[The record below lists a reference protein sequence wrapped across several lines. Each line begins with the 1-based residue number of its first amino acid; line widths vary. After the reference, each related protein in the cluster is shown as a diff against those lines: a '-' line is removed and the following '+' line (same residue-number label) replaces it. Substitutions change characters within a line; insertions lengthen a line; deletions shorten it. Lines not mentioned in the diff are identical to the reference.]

1 MEPICISYNEH
12 HEYYIY
18 KIPAISQLSCEV
30 LSLTLSAKLIS
41 MGLSEEIAKRIA
53 ENASLVYLS
62 AFTHQNKK
70 AFNSPRDV
78 LEKITLDELAFI
90 ANKSISVQKSQG
102 NALSTAETNPSF
114 DEDEFNKLKYGE

>member
-1 MEPICISYNEH
+1 MEPIWISYNEL

-18 KIPAISQLSCEV
+18 KIPAIAQLSCEV

-41 MGLSEEIAKRIA
+41 MGLSENIAKNIA

-62 AFTHQNKK
+62 AYNHQNKN
-70 AFNSPRDV
+70 AFSSPRDV

-90 ANKSISVQKSQG
+90 AVKSIQLQKEKG
-102 NALSTAETNPSF
+102 ETFKNSDRNSSF